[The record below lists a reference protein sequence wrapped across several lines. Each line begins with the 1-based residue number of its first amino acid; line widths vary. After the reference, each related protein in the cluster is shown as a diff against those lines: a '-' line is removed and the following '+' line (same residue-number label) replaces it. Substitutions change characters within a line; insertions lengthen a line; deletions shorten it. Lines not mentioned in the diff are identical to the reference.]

1 MEYQDDEFSPN
12 NNPGPRL
19 GLGPFV
25 DPQQRAQ
32 LVMAIRAAQQGVQG
46 TSAAPVK
53 NSRPGAGA
61 SPLVDP
67 QQLARVGKATPAAQQ
82 LPQGANG
89 APQPPPMHTPP
100 ASHLGPTH

>member
-67 QQLARVGKATPAAQQ
+67 QQLAKLLMAIRAAQQ
-82 LPQGANG
+82 VRQGARAAQPQASTQ
-89 APQPPPMHTPP
+89 APLC
-100 ASHLGPTH
+100 SVLG